1 MCLMYHHCSFSIIIK
16 KYSCTL
22 HVYDYATQIAL
33 YSIRKRKP
41 QNTAVAP
48 TFLKDCGVLE
58 A

>member
-1 MCLMYHHCSFSIIIK
+1 MYHHCSFSIIIK
-16 KYSCTL
+16 KYSCTLL